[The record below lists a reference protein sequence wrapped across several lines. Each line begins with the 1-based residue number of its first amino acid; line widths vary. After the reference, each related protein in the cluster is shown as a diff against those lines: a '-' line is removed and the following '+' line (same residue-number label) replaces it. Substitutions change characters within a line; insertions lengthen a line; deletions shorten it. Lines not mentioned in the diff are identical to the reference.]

1 MKESGL
7 GREKAGVGL
16 EEFTELKSVYLSY

>member
-7 GREKAGVGL
+7 GREKSRFGV
-16 EEFTELKSVYLSY
+16 EEYTELKTIYLSY